1 MIELKDF
8 QQKAVDSLLTTFR
21 KLSSRGEPSVSIF
34 KAPTGS
40 GKTIMVAEFLKRLAD
55 EDLPENY
62 VFVWASLYDL
72 HSQSKAKLTDYLQDS
87 RYKLMTLS
95 DVTEDSLQNDSI
107 LFVNWHS
114 LTTTKDNGGSEREW
128 SNVYVRNQEGGSIID
143 VLDKT
148 RDEGKQIVLIVDE
161 AHRNYLTDNSKRFI
175 DEAIKPRLT
184 IEVSATP
191 IMTIS
196 PEDIADG
203 KAGYVKVAFDDVVES
218 GLIKQETIINQ
229 AIGKYVDIAQSADEM
244 VLEAS
249 LAKRTEL
256 AEAYK
261 QAGADVN
268 PLILIQLPSDRAK
281 MSVEDES
288 VKETVEKQLAKH
300 GITYD
305 NGKLAVWLSGEKSD
319 SLEHIADKDNPV
331 EVLIFKE
338 AVAIGWDCPRSQ
350 ILVMLR
356 PIRSLTFEI
365 QTVGR
370 VLRMPEAKHYDISEL
385 NQAFV
390 YTNLADININSNPE
404 DLDFFKIKPT
414 ARLKDSIENVA
425 LPSVYLHRQDYGD
438 LTASFIDVLVRAL
451 DARFG
456 ITDDDTANQAYDKA
470 DKDLQLYEAELQKP
484 VLADVVLSDIDTA
497 RDKIGLLDLD
507 KINANVSNANIQR
520 EFDYLA
526 KLWSLPF
533 APARS
538 FTKVKSAIYKWFS
551 HIGYTEERWTDVQ
564 KIIACS
570 ADNQRVFSEV
580 IKSAQLDYER
590 VKAKE
595 LATRRTR
602 TDFTFSLPVTDDFGE
617 NYELIQ
623 TSKYPYDKAYLL
635 TKRSDPEKY
644 FEEMLE
650 RSESVVW
657 WYKNGEDK
665 NRYFA
670 IPYEATDEETN
681 VVTMRGFYADFIV
694 RFTDGR
700 IGIYDTKADMTVTDK
715 KTYAKS
721 DALQAYIAE
730 QNANGQHLT
739 GGILNK
745 RSDGIYIFEGK
756 EYTPDLT
763 TWTRF
768 TI

>member
-1 MIELKDF
+1 
-8 QQKAVDSLLTTFR
+8 
-21 KLSSRGEPSVSIF
+21 
-34 KAPTGS
+34 
-40 GKTIMVAEFLKRLAD
+40 MVAEFLKRLAD

-72 HSQSKAKLTDYLQDS
+72 HSQSKAKLTDYLRDS

-95 DVTEDSLQNDSI
+95 DVTEDSLQNDSV

-114 LTTTKDNGGSEREW
+114 LTTTKDNGSDERDW
-128 SNVYVRNQEGGSIID
+128 SNVHVRDQEGGSIID

-175 DEAIKPRLT
+175 DEAIKPKLT

-256 AEAYK
+256 VEAYK
-261 QAGADVN
+261 QAGVSVN

-404 DLDFFKIKPT
+404 DLDFFKTKPT
-414 ARLKDSIENVA
+414 ARLKDDIENVA

-456 ITDDDTANQAYDKA
+456 ITDSDTANQAYDKA

-484 VLADVVLSDIDTA
+484 VLADVVLSDIDTV

-538 FTKVKSAIYKWFS
+538 FTKVKSALYKWFS

-617 NYELIQ
+617 NYELVQ
-623 TSKYPYDKAYLL
+623 TGKYPYDKAYLQ

-650 RSESVVW
+650 RSDDVVW

-665 NRYFA
+665 DRYFA

-700 IGIYDTKADMTVTDK
+700 IGIYDTKAGMTVTDK

-721 DALQAYIAE
+721 DALQAYIAD
-730 QNANGQHLT
+730 QNTNGQHLT

-745 RSDGIYIFEGK
+745 RSDGIYVFEGK

>member
-1 MIELKDF
+1 M
-8 QQKAVDSLLTTFR
+8 
-21 KLSSRGEPSVSIF
+21 
-34 KAPTGS
+34 
-40 GKTIMVAEFLKRLAD
+40 
-55 EDLPENY
+55 
-62 VFVWASLYDL
+62 
-72 HSQSKAKLTDYLQDS
+72 
-87 RYKLMTLS
+87 
-95 DVTEDSLQNDSI
+95 
-107 LFVNWHS
+107 
-114 LTTTKDNGGSEREW
+114 
-128 SNVYVRNQEGGSIID
+128 
-143 VLDKT
+143 
-148 RDEGKQIVLIVDE
+148 
-161 AHRNYLTDNSKRFI
+161 
-175 DEAIKPRLT
+175 
-184 IEVSATP
+184 
-191 IMTIS
+191 
-196 PEDIADG
+196 
-203 KAGYVKVAFDDVVES
+203 
-218 GLIKQETIINQ
+218 
-229 AIGKYVDIAQSADEM
+229 
-244 VLEAS
+244 
-249 LAKRTEL
+249 
-256 AEAYK
+256 
-261 QAGADVN
+261 
-268 PLILIQLPSDRAK
+268 
-281 MSVEDES
+281 
-288 VKETVEKQLAKH
+288 
-300 GITYD
+300 
-305 NGKLAVWLSGEKSD
+305 
-319 SLEHIADKDNPV
+319 
-331 EVLIFKE
+331 
-338 AVAIGWDCPRSQ
+338 
-350 ILVMLR
+350 
-356 PIRSLTFEI
+356 
-365 QTVGR
+365 
-370 VLRMPEAKHYDISEL
+370 
-385 NQAFV
+385 
-390 YTNLADININSNPE
+390 
-404 DLDFFKIKPT
+404 
-414 ARLKDSIENVA
+414 
-425 LPSVYLHRQDYGD
+425 
-438 LTASFIDVLVRAL
+438 
-451 DARFG
+451 
-456 ITDDDTANQAYDKA
+456 
-470 DKDLQLYEAELQKP
+470 
-484 VLADVVLSDIDTA
+484 VLSDIDTA

-617 NYELIQ
+617 NYELVQ

-665 NRYFA
+665 DRYFA